1 MKSTHLFL
9 LGISCLGMS
18 LWGQAPAAPKPS
30 AQQSVLERV
39 PEGTAVVAIV
49 DGKPITYNELQN
61 FLGAMAPQSRA
72 AATKDPESFLR
83 QFALMHRLSKEAED
97 RHLDQQSPYREQL
110 AYQRAMLLST
120 AGLNVLSQE
129 IRIDS
134 GEAEAY
140 FEAHKGDFAEVATK
154 VIYLPFSNALPKA
167 GEARTTMAESEALA
181 LAQKLVSDLRAGA
194 DFVEMVKQYSKD
206 EASASRN
213 GDFATL
219 KKSDNIPADVK
230 AAVFQLK
237 PGQISD
243 PVRQANGFY
252 IFRAETVKEP
262 EYLGVAAQINTRLHD
277 EKFRK
282 KMDEMRD
289 AVQIKDMR
297 PELIK

>member
-1 MKSTHLFL
+1 
-9 LGISCLGMS
+9 
-18 LWGQAPAAPKPS
+18 
-30 AQQSVLERV
+30 
-39 PEGTAVVAIV
+39 
-49 DGKPITYNELQN
+49 
-61 FLGAMAPQSRA
+61 
-72 AATKDPESFLR
+72 
-83 QFALMHRLSKEAED
+83 
-97 RHLDQQSPYREQL
+97 
-110 AYQRAMLLST
+110 MLLST
-120 AGLNVLSQE
+120 AGLNVISQE
-129 IRIDS
+129 IRIES

-140 FEAHKGDFAEVATK
+140 FEAHKGDFVEVATK

-167 GEARTTMAESEALA
+167 GETRTTMAESEALA
-181 LAQKLVSDLRAGA
+181 LAQKLVTELRAGA
-194 DFVEMVKQYSKD
+194 DFVAMVKQYSKD
-206 EASASRN
+206 EASASRG

-219 KKSDNIPADVK
+219 KKSDNIPAEVK

-289 AVQIKDMR
+289 SVQIKDMR